1 MGITNCTS
9 NTCCEKNNVILQTH
23 TVYRKENS
31 SKIKNSNSKSGLNKS
46 INESIS
52 ESINNSISKN
62 DSISESKSDDES
74 DNEEKQKQFA
84 EKLYKTGILRN
95 DNKTID
101 GKEQIDCMFI
111 DSYDNKN
118 NFFYYLKKVILIQKL
133 YKKHFQKKIKKKKSR
148 KKEFGKLH
156 INFVETKKKNQN
168 NKIDQE
174 SNLFYNISKTKLSF
188 INIMTNAQ
196 TKGAK
201 MAMVPFNLN
210 SKRQIK
216 YRYYGQYALKKI
228 ENYLITPEIKRTNSL
243 KNNLNSLL
251 QKPKK
256 QSQIKSGYGRIE
268 YNDKSTFQGIFSN
281 NKANGIGHYQDNING
296 NFIGEYLNNEPNGY
310 GIYNN
315 GGLQVEGNY
324 ISNYL
329 IGIGIEI
336 SDDDTKYEG
345 EFSNS
350 TKNGV
355 GTFKW
360 ADGTIYRGNFVNNEM
375 TGFGIIEYNDGKLY
389 QGGMLNGT
397 MNGYGEFY
405 WSDGKRYYG
414 NYENDKRN
422 GFGIFIWVL
431 SPLECYVGFFEN
443 GLFNGVGIK
452 ISGDNVKYGIWKR
465 QEREKWVKGPWEF
478 ENHIHKKEN
487 LKYMSIF
494 QLKHVK
500 LFEYIN
506 HFCKMEIFCSED
518 NHFFK

>member
-1 MGITNCTS
+1 MGIPICTYNS
-9 NTCCEKNNVILQTH
+9 CCEKNNVILQTH
-23 TVYRKENS
+23 SVYRKENS
-31 SKIKNSNSKSGLNKS
+31 SKIKSSNSKSGINKS
-46 INESIS
+46 IIESISQKSINSISNSISNNESIS
-52 ESINNSISKN
+52 EN
-62 DSISESKSDDES
+62 KSDEES
-74 DNEEKQKQFA
+74 DNEDKNKQFS

-95 DNKTID
+95 ESVTID
-101 GKEQIDCMFI
+101 GKNNLDCIFVE
-111 DSYDNKN
+111 SYNKSN
-118 NFFYYLKKVILIQKL
+118 NFFYYLKNVILIQKF
-133 YKKHFQKKIKKKKSR
+133 YKKYYQKKKVKKKKS
-148 KKEFGKLH
+148 KKLEFGKLH
-156 INFVETKKKNQN
+156 VKFNINEQNNN

-188 INIMTNAQ
+188 ANLMTKIQ
-196 TKGAK
+196 TKGTK
-201 MAMVPFNLN
+201 IPLVPFNLN

-216 YRYYGQYALKKI
+216 YRYYGQLSEKKKI
-228 ENYLITPEIKRTNSL
+228 ENYSITPEIKITQSI
-243 KNNLNSLL
+243 KSTFS
-251 QKPKK
+251 PKK
-256 QSQIKSGYGRIE
+256 QPQLKSGYGRIE
-268 YNDKSTFQGIFSN
+268 YNDKSTFQGIFSL

-324 ISNYL
+324 NGNYL
-329 IGIGIEI
+329 VGIGIER

-345 EFSNS
+345 EFSKS
-350 TKNGV
+350 TKNGI

-360 ADGTIYRGNFVNNEM
+360 SDGTIYKGNFVNNEM

-389 QGGMLNGT
+389 QGEILNGT

-405 WSDGKRYYG
+405 WSNGKRYFG
-414 NYENDKRN
+414 NYKNDKRN

-431 SPLECYVGFFEN
+431 NPLECYVGFFEN

-465 QEREKWVKGPWEF
+465 QEREKWFKGPWEF
-478 ENHIHKKEN
+478 ENHIHKKEY

-494 QLKHVK
+494 QMKHVK

-506 HFCKMEIFCSED
+506 NISKMEIFCSED
-518 NHFFK
+518 NQFFK